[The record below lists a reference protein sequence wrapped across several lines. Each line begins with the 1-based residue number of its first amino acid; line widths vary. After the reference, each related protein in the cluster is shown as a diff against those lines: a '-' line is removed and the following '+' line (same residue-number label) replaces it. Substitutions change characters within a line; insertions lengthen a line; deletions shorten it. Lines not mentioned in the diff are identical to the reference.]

1 MAQQNPKQKPPAFS
15 MPFFPIELRPNS
27 QVSQVDSRETA
38 AMKDSAIALALISL
52 NKESYTS
59 RQALLHREARDRLE
73 VSTVGKISKALQL

>member
-1 MAQQNPKQKPPAFS
+1 M
-15 MPFFPIELRPNS
+15 
-27 QVSQVDSRETA
+27 DSRETV

-59 RQALLHREARDRLE
+59 RQALLHREAKDRLE